1 MLTVLIYIYCDFR
14 DNFEE
19 ETDKFFT
26 NDPNNQ
32 DTTWILGSGDELLKG
47 KSPAFDHTLL
57 TDKGLCFY
65 FLFLRISH
73 RP

>member
-1 MLTVLIYIYCDFR
+1 MFYGFR

-19 ETDKFFT
+19 DTDKFFT

-32 DTTWILGSGDELLKG
+32 DTTWVLGSGDELLKG

-57 TDKGLCFY
+57 TDKGLRFFTKGQMFSECLFY
-65 FLFLRISH
+65 H
-73 RP
+73 QKN